1 MSFIHP
7 LIMATQQDLN
17 KVIQVYIETKYG
29 TDYNYVKDEAQAEA
43 LEALTKKK
51 TIDRY
56 DIRALEKLGYTIEL
70 VMSPKVS
77 LNTIK

>member
-1 MSFIHP
+1 MT
-7 LIMATQQDLN
+7 AQTDLN
-17 KVIQVYIETKYG
+17 KVIQVYIENHYG
-29 TDYNYVKDEAQAEA
+29 TPYNYVKDQAQAEA

-51 TIDRY
+51 TLDRY
-56 DIRALEKLGYTIEL
+56 DFRALEKLGYTIEL

>member
-1 MSFIHP
+1 
-7 LIMATQQDLN
+7 MATQQDLN
-17 KVIQVYIETKYG
+17 KVIQVYVETKYG
-29 TDYNYVKDEAQAEA
+29 TDYTYVKDQAQAEA

-51 TIDRY
+51 TLDRY
-56 DIRALEKLGYTIEL
+56 DFRALEKLGYTIEL

>member
-1 MSFIHP
+1 MT
-7 LIMATQQDLN
+7 AQTDTN

-29 TDYNYVKDEAQAEA
+29 TDYNYVKDETQAEA

-51 TIDRY
+51 TLDRY
-56 DIRALEKLGYTIEL
+56 DFRALEKLGYTIEL

>member
-1 MSFIHP
+1 
-7 LIMATQQDLN
+7 MATQTDTN
-17 KVIQVYIETKYG
+17 KVIQVYIENHYWTP
-29 TDYNYVKDEAQAEA
+29 YNYVKDEAQAEA

-51 TIDRY
+51 TLDRY
-56 DIRALEKLGYTIEL
+56 DFRALEKLGYTIEL

>member
-1 MSFIHP
+1 
-7 LIMATQQDLN
+7 MATQQDLN

-29 TDYNYVKDEAQAEA
+29 TDYNYVKDEDQAEA
-43 LEALTKKK
+43 VEALTKKK

>member
-1 MSFIHP
+1 MT
-7 LIMATQQDLN
+7 AQTDTN
-17 KVIQVYIETKYG
+17 KVIQVYIENHYG
-29 TDYNYVKDEAQAEA
+29 TPYNYVKDEAQAVA

-51 TIDRY
+51 TLDRY
-56 DIRALEKLGYTIEL
+56 DFRALEKLGYTIEL